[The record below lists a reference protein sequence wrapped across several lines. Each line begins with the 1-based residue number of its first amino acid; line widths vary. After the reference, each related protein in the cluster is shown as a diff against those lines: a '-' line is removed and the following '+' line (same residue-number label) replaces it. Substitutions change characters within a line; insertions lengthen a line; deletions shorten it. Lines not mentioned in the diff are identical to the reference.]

1 MDNFST
7 NLMSAL
13 IKGESIEEVMRVELE
28 RAVNELLRLE
38 LTSFLDYEK
47 YDPIGYN
54 SGNSRNGV
62 YQRQLKTRFGEI
74 TIEVPRD
81 RNGEFRQQ
89 TVAPYKRSTDDL
101 ESMIIRMY
109 QRGITTTEISE
120 LIERMYGTYYT
131 PQTISNMTQVLSN
144 QVEAFH
150 KRPIDSRFVCL
161 YLDATYLALRRDS
174 VSKEALHM
182 IVGINAEGIKEV
194 LDYRLYPT
202 ESSENYKEMLLD
214 LKDRG
219 LEEVLLFVSDGL
231 IGLRDACL
239 EVYPQAKHQSCWV
252 HISRRIGHL
261 VRAKDKAMVLNDLK
275 AIYQSDNRQ
284 AAIEA
289 TQAFIVKYQVLYPKV
304 VRILQENPSLYSYYD
319 FPVSIQRSLY
329 TTNLIESLNKQLKRY
344 TKKKEQFPNEASLER
359 FVCSLFIEWNH
370 RYLDRIHKG
379 FALSVN
385 ELNMLFQ
392 NQIHDEI

>member
-13 IKGESIEEVMRVELE
+13 IKGESVEEVMRLELE
-28 RAVNELLRLE
+28 SAVNELLRLE

-54 SGNSRNGV
+54 SGNSRNGI

-81 RNGEFRQQ
+81 RNGEFKQQ
-89 TVAPYKRSTDDL
+89 TIAPYKRSTDDL

-120 LIERMYGTYYT
+120 LIERMYGATYT

-150 KRPIDSRFVCL
+150 KRPIEPRFVCL

-214 LKDRG
+214 LRQRG

-231 IGLRDACL
+231 TGLRDACL
-239 EVYPQAKHQSCWV
+239 EVYPEAKHQSCWV

-261 VRAKDKAMVLNDLK
+261 VRSKDKAMVLNDLK
-275 AIYQSDNRQ
+275 GIYQAESK
-284 AAIEA
+284 ASAMTLA
-289 TQAFIVKYQVLYPKV
+289 QAFILKYQDLYPKV
-304 VRILQENPSLYSYYD
+304 VRILQENQSLYSFYD
-319 FPVSIQRSLY
+319 FPISIQRSLY
-329 TTNLIESLNKQLKRY
+329 TTNLIECLNKQLKRY

-385 ELNMLFQ
+385 ELNTLFE